1 MRMTWQSLAPDGRV
15 EALRAVLAIE
25 GFSGDFEDSRG
36 ARQVGATDNSIY
48 EVLPA
53 AIVYP
58 AEGEDLNRIVRA
70 TLRQEDRLSLTA
82 RGGNTGTNGQSLN
95 DGVII
100 DLARH
105 MNHILYVDAA
115 AMTVTVEPGVVL
127 EQLNVELSRHGLLFP
142 PTTSTATRAT
152 IGGMVATDASGKGSR
167 IYGKTSDYIVAMDIV
182 LADGSDWRV
191 EPMTRH
197 GAEAVARG
205 VGLLA
210 DMHRET
216 LRVVTEQAAEIA
228 VAFPVMN
235 RGLTGYNLQKTYD
248 AAADRFSL
256 AYLLAG
262 SEGTLAL
269 FKTIT
274 LRVVVKPAVKAL
286 AIVSYDDFDA
296 GLRDVERLLEA
307 EPLAI
312 EILDDRV
319 LGVAKTDIV
328 WSGIA
333 AVLGD
338 RGTATVKALGFIE
351 YAGSSAKEVDDGLAR
366 LQALLDRPSAG
377 MIDARIARDPV
388 VIGRLWT
395 LREKSVGLLGRLGGG
410 RQGIPFVEDTAVPP
424 SKLADY
430 VAEFRALLDSYDLQ
444 YGMFGHADVGC
455 LHVRPFLDMT
465 DPAQAALVRPISD
478 GVAALVKRYGGL
490 LWGEHGRGF
499 RGEYSPF
506 FFGPG
511 LYAELGLIK
520 MAFDPDNL
528 FNPGKLASPEG
539 HPALDK
545 IDDVP
550 FRGALDR
557 QISAE
562 LIEEFDRAVACNGNG
577 ACFSWN
583 ALDTMC
589 PSYKATRDRAQSPKG
604 RAALLRGWSRLQS
617 NAMATEQDY
626 DDIENALNV
635 SLKTCLSCKACT
647 TLCPVQVDIPL
658 MKSRFLARYHSRHA
672 RPVRHR
678 LLGRM
683 EELLAIGRT
692 LPRLANALG
701 QSAPMRRLLRRY
713 FGLVDLPTFSNK
725 RWDSH
730 CRVVTTESLRSIDRD
745 IIDRTIV
752 LVEDGFT
759 ASFDRSVP
767 VAAAALLT
775 YLGYDVRRLPP
786 RRNGKLLHL
795 LGMRDRFARIAAARV
810 AEYAQI
816 AAIGVRLVGL
826 DAATSLMFEQE
837 YREFVTD
844 FRGAV
849 IGVET
854 LLADDIAAGRLVIDT
869 PHADKG
875 RYRLLG
881 HCTGTALRP
890 DTLAKW
896 VNVLGD
902 FGLTAEPVRTGCCG
916 MAGLFG
922 HEAETLAI
930 SRRLFDLSWR
940 DAVAVAPDA
949 VLATGYSC
957 RSQTKRLAGIR
968 LLHPVE
974 LLAAHLLTRAAA

>member
-1 MRMTWQSLAPDGRV
+1 MARPSPVPDGRV
-15 EALRAVLAIE
+15 AALRVALTSE
-25 GFSGDFEDSRG
+25 GFGGDFEDSRG

-58 AEGEDLNRIVRA
+58 AEGEDLNRVVRA
-70 TLRQEDRLSLTA
+70 TLCQAERLALTA

-95 DGVII
+95 DGII
-100 DLARH
+100 VDFARH
-105 MNHILYVDAA
+105 MNRILKVDAA
-115 AMTVTVEPGVVL
+115 ALTVTVEPGVVL
-127 EQLNVELSRHGLLFP
+127 DQLNVELSRHGLFFP

-167 IYGKTSDYIVAMDIV
+167 VYGKTSDYIVAMDVV
-182 LADGSDWRV
+182 LADGSDWHV
-191 EPMTRH
+191 ETMTRREVEEMAQ
-197 GAEAVARG
+197 GTD
-205 VGLLA
+205 LSA
-210 DMHRET
+210 DIHRET
-216 LRVVTEQAAEIA
+216 LRVVMEQAEAIA
-228 VAFPVMN
+228 DVFPIMN

-269 FKTIT
+269 SKAIT
-274 LRVVVKPAVKAL
+274 LRVAVKPTVKAL
-286 AIVSYDDFDA
+286 AVVSYDDFDA

-312 EILDDRV
+312 EILDDKV

-338 RGTATVKALGFIE
+338 RGTKTVEALAFVE
-351 YAGSSAKEVDDGLAR
+351 YAGSSIRQVDEGLAR
-366 LQALLDRPSAG
+366 LQKLLDRPSVG
-377 MIDARIARDPV
+377 MIDVRMVRDPA
-388 VIGRLWT
+388 VIARLWT

-410 RQGIPFVEDTAVPP
+410 KQGIPFVEDTAVPP
-424 SKLADY
+424 NKLADY
-430 VAEFRALLDSYDLQ
+430 VAEFRALLDAHDLQ

-455 LHVRPFLDMT
+455 LHVRPFLDMK

-511 LYAELGLIK
+511 LYGELGRIK
-520 MAFDPDNL
+520 AAFDPNNL
-528 FNPGKLASPEG
+528 FNPGKLASPNG
-539 HPALDK
+539 RLALDR
-545 IDDVP
+545 IDNVP
-550 FRGALDR
+550 FRGELDR
-557 QISAE
+557 GIGAE
-562 LIEEFDRAVACNGNG
+562 LMEAFDRAVACNGNG
-577 ACFSWN
+577 ACFSWD

-604 RAALLRGWSRLQS
+604 RAALLRGWSRSQS
-617 NAMATEQDY
+617 DAAALDQDR
-626 DDIENALNV
+626 DDIENALNT

-647 TLCPVQVDIPL
+647 TLCPVQVDIPT
-658 MKSRFLARYHSRHA
+658 MKSRFLARYHLRHP
-672 RPVRHR
+672 RPLRHL

-683 EELLAIGRT
+683 EELLAIGRA

-701 QSAPMRRLLRRY
+701 QSGVMRGLLSKW
-713 FGLVDLPTFSNK
+713 FGLVDLPRFSNF
-725 RWDSH
+725 RRTRLRH
-730 CRVVTTESLRSIDRD
+730 VPRLQALRSLDRD
-745 IIDRTIV
+745 AIRRTIV

-759 ASFDRSVP
+759 ASFDRPVP
-767 VAAAALLT
+767 AAAAALLT
-775 YLGYDVRRLPP
+775 HLGYDVRRLPP

-795 LGMRDRFARIAAARV
+795 LGMRDRFARIAAART
-810 AEYAQI
+810 AEYTQI
-816 AAIGVRLVGL
+816 AETGVRLVGL

-837 YREFVTD
+837 YREFVPD
-844 FRGAV
+844 FRGKV
-849 IGVET
+849 IGLEA
-854 LLADDIAAGRLVIDT
+854 LLADDIAAGLLAVDR
-869 PHADKG
+869 PHAG
-875 RYRLLG
+875 EGSYRLLG
-881 HCTGTALRP
+881 HCTETALRP

-896 VNVLGD
+896 VTVLRH
-902 FGLTAEPVRTGCCG
+902 FGVTAEPVRTGCCG

-922 HEAETLAI
+922 HEADNLAI
-930 SRRLFDLSWR
+930 SNRLFDLSWR
-940 DAVAVAPDA
+940 DAIAGPPGG

-957 RSQTKRLAGIR
+957 RSQAKRLAGIR
-968 LLHPVE
+968 PLHPAE
-974 LLAAHLLTRAAA
+974 LLSAHLLAGAAV